1 MITGL
6 FFMPG
11 IVKAQADS
19 VKNEQ
24 HKPSFKLGIYYNSY
38 LNYYGRTNNVK
49 NSGIFPLAE
58 FSLNKNFYINAA
70 PVFVFNKTTRL
81 EYAGTVATAGY
92 RFTSTDNK
100 VSGNFYAVK
109 PFYKENT
116 TLVQSALKAQGAAS
130 LTYQN
135 KILNFTAGG
144 DVKFSSKTDYGANA
158 GIDHI
163 FRHEFPG
170 KYVLVI
176 DPSAYVYAGTQQF
189 NKTYYEDILGTEI
202 FASKQKV
209 NKFNVLSYEFSMPVI
224 FAKGK
229 WQLISIP
236 AYVLPQNVYA
246 VPDRPD
252 LAESGDNL
260 FYMTTGIKVNF

>member
-1 MITGL
+1 MT
-6 FFMPG
+6 G

-19 VKNEQ
+19 VQKKQ
-24 HKPSFKLGIYYNSY
+24 DKPSFKLGIFYNSY

-49 NSGIFPLAE
+49 NAGFFPLAE
-58 FSLNKNFYINAA
+58 FWLDKNFYINAA
-70 PVFVFNKTTRL
+70 PVFIFNKTTRL

-92 RFTSTDNK
+92 KFTSTNNK
-100 VSGNFYAVK
+100 VSGNFYVVK

-116 TLVQSALKAQGAAS
+116 SLVQSALKAQGAGS
-130 LTYQN
+130 LTVLN

-144 DVKFSSKTDYGANA
+144 DIKFSSKTDYGVNA

-163 FRHEFPG
+163 FRQEFPG
-170 KYVLVI
+170 KYILVI

-189 NKTYYEDILGTEI
+189 NKTYYEDVLGTELL
-202 FASKQKV
+202 APQQNV
-209 NKFNVLSYEFSMPVI
+209 NKFSILSYEFSVPVI
-224 FAKGK
+224 FVKGK
-229 WQLISIP
+229 WQLIAVP
-236 AYVLPQNVYA
+236 AYVLPQNIYS

-260 FYMTTGIKVNF
+260 FYITAGIKVNF